1 MVPVENV
8 LWQTMGAYVRPTLPS
23 HRGWSDGHRS
33 LCGKPEAHSLP
44 SRKGVACHPV
54 YSKHLPGVIKS
65 IKVRSVSRMP
75 VGRKHVACWLQ
86 KYLVLLV
93 SFLRELE
100 GSSLDRRS
108 PPIPQMSPLCSRG
121 TVSPHSTTEGLVED
135 RLQNAPSGVHRQ
147 ERCGY

>member
-8 LWQTMGAYVRPTLPS
+8 LWQTMGAYVRPALPS
-23 HRGWSDGHRS
+23 HRGWSDGRRS

-65 IKVRSVSRMP
+65 IKVCSVSRMH
-75 VGRKHVACWLQ
+75 VGGKQLQ

-108 PPIPQMSPLCSRG
+108 PPIPQMSPLCSRE
-121 TVSPHSTTEGLVED
+121 TVSPNSITEGLVED